1 MKSFILLLALL
12 CTLSATTSAADKPE
26 RLFLLIGQSN
36 MSGRAP
42 IGDADKDPIKNTFLL
57 DAEGKWQ
64 PAANPLNQFSSI
76 RKGLG
81 MQKVSIGYGFAKA
94 ISKDTK
100 EPIGLIVNAK
110 GGSNID
116 EWTKDSKFFKEAMRR
131 VEQAEKDGV
140 KLEAVLWHQGESNEK
155 DDQYDKKLA
164 TLIEDLRK
172 ATGNKD
178 LPFIAGE
185 VVEGTAVNK
194 FIAELPKKVKNTAVA
209 SSKGL
214 KTYDRWH
221 FDRDSI
227 IKLGERYAEA
237 YLSLKK
243 R

>member
-1 MKSFILLLALL
+1 MKSLILLLAIL
-12 CTLSATTSAADKPE
+12 CTLSATTSAADKPK

-164 TLIEDLRK
+164 TLIEDLRN

-178 LPFIAGE
+178 LPFVAGE
-185 VVEGTAVNK
+185 VREGTAVNK
-194 FIAELPKKVKNTAVA
+194 FITELPKKVKHTAVA

-237 YLSLKK
+237 YLSIKE
-243 R
+243 

>member
-1 MKSFILLLALL
+1 MKSLILLLAIL

-26 RLFLLIGQSN
+26 RIFLLIGQSN

-42 IGDADKDPIKNTFLL
+42 IGEKDKDPIKNTFLL
-57 DAEGKWQ
+57 DNEGNWQ

-76 RKGLG
+76 RKGLDQ
-81 MQKVSIGYGFAKA
+81 QKVSIAYGFALTM
-94 ISKDTK
+94 SKDSK
-100 EPIGLIVNAK
+100 ESIGLVVNAK
-110 GGSNID
+110 GGSKI
-116 EWTKDSKFFKEAMRR
+116 EQWTKDSKFFKDAIMR
-131 VEQAEKDGV
+131 VEQAEKAGG

-155 DDQYDKKLA
+155 DEQYDKKLA

-185 VVEGTAVNK
+185 VVEGTPVNK
-194 FIAELPKKVKNTAVA
+194 FIAELPEKVKHTAVA

-237 YLSLKK
+237 YLSIKGK
-243 R
+243 